1 MAYQLDLN
9 RLSNLDI
16 KPCFTDNRQIHVYYA
31 IGKENTSD
39 CRVFIRAL
47 VRSGDYQFH
56 ADNIDRLWNN
66 SSFQQ
71 ISNPVIDQIE
81 LLTSL

>member
-1 MAYQLDLN
+1 MAYQLELT

-39 CRVFIRAL
+39 CRFFIRAL
-47 VRSGDYQFH
+47 VRPG
-56 ADNIDRLWNN
+56 
-66 SSFQQ
+66 
-71 ISNPVIDQIE
+71 
-81 LLTSL
+81 